1 MRRSYCV
8 YIFFRPR
15 TLGLASQK
23 YLFFALAFVVATL
36 SACTNNHVATTA
48 KNPSFSSEKWQTVSL
63 GDHKMGYRHIAR
75 EQEAKL
81 LKTTETLALTLSQ
94 PGVPNREIA
103 TTLSYH
109 ESSAGKPIALFKTV
123 SSDTANHK
131 MSATVKGKALILKR
145 DNSSSIERYPIPQ
158 PFLLAEG
165 LRIALLKLADAKREF
180 EYYSWNFS
188 TRQFDKTRLR
198 ISPYNS
204 SEHAD
209 YAWHIQKTTG
219 PDSKPTD
226 IFTDAQ
232 FHVLEELSQSSGEQ
246 LIITTC
252 DKACATASF
261 VPNTHVYRQLIQSPY
276 KISDTALHGK
286 IRYQLSGDFQ
296 LDLPNTYEQSSNRTP
311 DGAEIVIC
319 DDCGTETPPDKSA
332 LQDALAANYWLP
344 AQNPIFKNIVNDILP
359 DTSSTSGQMRRL
371 TRYVTRHMSEEPNY
385 SGYATGLE
393 AYNSRQGDCTEHA
406 LLLATLAR
414 AARIPARVVFGLAY
428 TNERFLGRKYVFV
441 PHAWVQAW
449 TGERWESYDSGLGEF
464 SAGYIALGLSN
475 GDQADI
481 LRINE
486 QLQKISITSAIQIRR
501 R

>member
-1 MRRSYCV
+1 MRRSYCL
-8 YIFFRPR
+8 YNAFSGKTF
-15 TLGLASQK
+15 GLISQK
-23 YLFFALAFVVATL
+23 YLFIALAFAIATL
-36 SACTNNHVATTA
+36 TACTNNPVNTTA
-48 KNPSFSSEKWQTVSL
+48 ENQSFSSEKWQTVSL
-63 GDHKMGYRHIAR
+63 GDHKMGYRHITR

-94 PGVPNREIA
+94 PGVPDREIA

-109 ESSAGKPIALFKTV
+109 ESLAGKPIALFKTV

-131 MSATVKGKALILKR
+131 MSATVKGKTLILKR
-145 DNSSSIERYPIPQ
+145 DNSSSIERYSIPQ

-165 LRIALLKLADAKREF
+165 LRLALLKLADAKREL

-188 TRQFDKTRLR
+188 TRQFDKIRLR
-198 ISPYNS
+198 ISPYS

-219 PDSKPTD
+219 PDSKTTD
-226 IFTDAQ
+226 IFADAQ
-232 FHVLEELSQSSGEQ
+232 FNVLEERSQSSGEQ

-252 DKACATASF
+252 DKTCATASF

-276 KISDTALHGK
+276 KISDTALRGK

-296 LDLPNTYEQSSNRTP
+296 LDLPNTYEQSSKRRP
-311 DGAEIVIC
+311 DGAEIVVC
-319 DDCGTETPPDKSA
+319 KDCGTEAPPNRST
-332 LQDALAANYWLP
+332 LQDALASNYWLP
-344 AQNPIFKNIVNDILP
+344 AQSPIFKDIVNGILP
-359 DTSSTSGQMRRL
+359 DTSSTSGKMQRL
-371 TRYVTRHMSEEPNY
+371 TRYVTRHMSEEPSY
-385 SGYATGLE
+385 SGYATALE
-393 AYNSRQGDCTEHA
+393 AYNSKQGDCTEHA

-414 AARIPARVVFGLAY
+414 AAHIPARVVFGLAY

-449 TGERWESYDSGLGEF
+449 TGEHWESYDSGLGKF

-486 QLQKISITSAIQIRR
+486 QLQKISITSAIQIRSR
-501 R
+501 